1 MFYTHIYN
9 LVGYT
14 EEIAREI
21 NDKDMEELNGVIT
34 RAQANGEQVDVG
46 GLKEAIRSMQEL
58 AKAFIKS
65 ISREE
70 LYEATNASTPTPR

>member
-1 MFYTHIYN
+1 
-9 LVGYT
+9 
-14 EEIAREI
+14 
-21 NDKDMEELNGVIT
+21 MEELNDVIT
-34 RAQANGEQVDVG
+34 RAQASGEQVDVG